1 MLYDNSANSQLSC
14 LRKAQLSLFYGVDC
28 KASPEMR
35 FGSAVHRVLECIAKK
50 HVDGVDENNHATP
63 FTTPLNDNLLCKHI
77 QLCKDATNRHEL
89 NSLQL
94 PKFKELVRWLLAR
107 DLELDTLATLHHGA
121 PAAEVKFRVTDDKR
135 YPGIE
140 FCGTIDRLDI
150 IDQVIYITDY
160 KCTKSKYPSDYLR
173 DYKLKSQIPFYLWII
188 ENYGSQFLPSSYIG
202 MPLAGRIRGIFYE
215 GGFDIRDGETMLW
228 NNHHRRQIQFII
240 NHMTQQLHWVAE
252 HHKRDVLAPK
262 TGMATGACYRCP
274 HEHIC
279 MMHDDKTELDYI
291 KTAPKTTYNP
301 LNFR

>member
-14 LRKAQLSLFYGVDC
+14 LRKAQLSLFYGVDSR
-28 KASPEMR
+28 ATPEMK
-35 FGSAVHRVLECIAKK
+35 FGSAVHRVLECLAKG
-50 HVDGVDENNHATP
+50 HIDGVDDDNKPVP
-63 FTTPLNDNLLCKHI
+63 FSTPLNDNIVFKHI
-77 QLCKDATNRHEL
+77 QLCEDATNRHEL

-94 PKFKELVRWLLAR
+94 PKFRELVRWLLSY
-107 DLELDTLATLHHGA
+107 DFEFNTLVPLQHGA
-121 PAAEVKFRVTDDKR
+121 VAAEVKFKVTDYNR

-140 FCGTIDRLDI
+140 FCGTIDR
-150 IDQVIYITDY
+150 IDLVDDVLYVTDY

-173 DYKLKSQIPFYLWII
+173 DYKLKSQLPFYLWII
-188 ENYGSQFLPSSYIG
+188 ENYGSQFLPSRYIG
-202 MPLAGRIRGIFYE
+202 MPIAARIRGIFYE

-228 NNHHRRQIQFII
+228 NDQHRRQIQFII
-240 NHMTQQLHWVAE
+240 NHMTQQLHWVAQHQE
-252 HHKRDVLAPK
+252 HNLLAPK

-279 MMHDDKTELDYI
+279 MMHDDKAELAYI